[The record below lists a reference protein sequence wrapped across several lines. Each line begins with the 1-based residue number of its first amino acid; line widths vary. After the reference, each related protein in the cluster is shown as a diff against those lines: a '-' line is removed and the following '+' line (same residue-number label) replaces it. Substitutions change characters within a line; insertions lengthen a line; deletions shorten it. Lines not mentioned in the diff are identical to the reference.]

1 MGWLLNVTRLS
12 KPRLQV
18 LYGPFGRTDMPEREL
33 DHLEGY
39 RGSRPV
45 RVGNAADQQFQ
56 LDVYGEV
63 LLAASDFVAHGG
75 RLERSEAKLLGKL
88 GQTICQLWRQ
98 PDNGIWEFRGER
110 RHYTYSKLM
119 CWVGLD
125 RLLRLVRDGY
135 VTVEEEPLR
144 REREAIR
151 EAIETNGFDAGLDS
165 YLAVLGGHD
174 LDAALLLMSVHG
186 YQPPD
191 HPRIQG
197 TVERIR
203 RVLGRQGLLCR
214 YGDAEQGPSS
224 GESAFGICNFW
235 LVDHLCRLGQ
245 VRQATE
251 CFEKLLAL
259 ANDVGLFAEEIAL
272 DSHEAR
278 GNFPQAF
285 THVGLINAALAL
297 AKADGQA
304 TA

>member
-18 LYGPFGRTDMPEREL
+18 LYDPFGRTDMPEEEL

-45 RVGNAADQQFQ
+45 RVGNAADEQFQ
-56 LDVYGEV
+56 LDFYGEV
-63 LLAASDFVAHGG
+63 LLAASDFVGHGG
-75 RLERSEAKLLGKL
+75 RLERSEAKLLAKL
-88 GQTICQLWRQ
+88 GRTICELWRQ

-125 RLLRLVRDGY
+125 RLLGLAREGHVAVD
-135 VTVEEEPLR
+135 EEPLR
-144 REREAIR
+144 RERDAVRDE
-151 EAIETNGFDAGLDS
+151 IETKGFDPELDS
-165 YLAVLGGHD
+165 YLAVLGGRD
-174 LDAALLLMSVHG
+174 IDASLLLMSVHG
-186 YQPPD
+186 YHPPH
-191 HPRIQG
+191 HPRIRG

-214 YGDAEQGPSS
+214 YGDAEQGASP
-224 GESAFGICNFW
+224 GEAAFGICNFW

-245 VRQATE
+245 VHEATT
-251 CFEKLLAL
+251 CFEELLSL
-259 ANDVGLFAEEIAL
+259 ANDVGLFAEEIAP
-272 DSHEAR
+272 DSREAR

-285 THVGLINAALAL
+285 THVGLINAALAI
-297 AKADGQA
+297 ARAGREA
-304 TA
+304 AA